1 MALFNWNDSYSVKVA
16 MCDQQH
22 KKLFEIINELAEA
35 MRQGKGQQAVTKTVG
50 ERLEYTE
57 THFQQEEALLKKTNY
72 PQLAAHQEMH
82 KKFVADIVAL
92 QKQTQA
98 GKATNSVNVLNLL
111 RDWLVN
117 HIQKTDKLYSEHL
130 NTAGIR

>member
-1 MALFNWNDSYSVKVA
+1 
-16 MCDQQH
+16 
-22 KKLFEIINELAEA
+22 
-35 MRQGKGQQAVTKTVG
+35 
-50 ERLEYTE
+50 
-57 THFQQEEALLKKTNY
+57 
-72 PQLAAHQEMH
+72 MH